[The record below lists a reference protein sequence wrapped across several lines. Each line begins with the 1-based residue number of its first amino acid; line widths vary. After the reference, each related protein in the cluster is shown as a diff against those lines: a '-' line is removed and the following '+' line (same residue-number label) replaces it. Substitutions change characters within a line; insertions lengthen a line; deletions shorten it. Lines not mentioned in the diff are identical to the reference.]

1 MVAKELGVEMNLIKI
16 KPAISNI
23 NPNGFVT
30 GGSWGS
36 ELSCEVS
43 FDTFGLCQ
51 KNLFLQIFLM
61 LIKVML

>member
-1 MVAKELGVEMNLIKI
+1 LIIFIITLLQVQQVVAKELGVEMNLIKI

-43 FDTFGLCQ
+43 FDT
-51 KNLFLQIFLM
+51 

>member
-36 ELSCEVS
+36 ELSCAVS
-43 FDTFGLCQ
+43 FVTFRLCQ
-51 KNLFLQIFLM
+51 NYFFLQIFLM
-61 LIKVML
+61 

>member
-43 FDTFGLCQ
+43 FDTFGSYQ
-51 KNLFLQIFLM
+51 KNLFL
-61 LIKVML
+61 